1 MAIDFKPTGQNN
13 GDETAV
19 VTNEQPETALMNFD
33 VSQERQRLNQQL
45 INSQEVDNIVSTIN
59 VYEPT
64 TLVTFGAQAAE
75 GISKC
80 SDQVLDSVNMAQ
92 INDSGA
98 LLTSLATIMDQF
110 DIKEIEDTANQ
121 GFFSK
126 IFKNAQKQLD
136 KILAKYHTMG
146 DEVDKIYVQ
155 LKGYEHEIGVSN
167 KKLESLFDANVEYY
181 QELVKY
187 ILAGEQ
193 GIAEI
198 DQHLNK
204 LKEEYTKTQDNM
216 ILMDINNI
224 EQAKTLLEQRVMD
237 LKMAEHVAIQS
248 LPMLKTMEY
257 SNLNLV
263 RKINSAFIV
272 TLPVFKQGITQAIL
286 LKRQR
291 IQAEAMQALDERTN
305 EMLLKNASNTA
316 EQAKMTAKLA
326 SGSSIKIETLEK
338 TWQTIMDGITETK
351 QIEENAKQKREE
363 DSARLN
369 ELKAEYKS
377 KMAIDTANDAKRIDG

>member
-1 MAIDFKPTGQNN
+1 MGIDFKPTGDNTN
-13 GDETAV
+13 
-19 VTNEQPETALMNFD
+19 TNEVTLSKQSQNQGLINFD
-33 VSQERQRLNQQL
+33 MKEERQRLDQQL
-45 INSQEVDNIVSTIN
+45 INSEEVDSIVSTIN
-59 VYEPT
+59 VYEPN
-64 TLVTFGAQAAE
+64 TLVTFGSQAAE

-80 SDQVLDSVNMAQ
+80 SDQVLSSMNMQQ
-92 INDSGA
+92 INDSGT
-98 LLTSLATIMDQF
+98 LLNSLGVIMDQF
-110 DIKEIEDTANQ
+110 DIQELENATNQ
-121 GFFSK
+121 GFFNK
-126 IFKNAQKQLD
+126 LFNNAQKQLD

-155 LKGYEHEIGVSN
+155 LKGYENEIGESN
-167 KKLESLFDANVEYY
+167 KKIDVLFDSNVQYY

-198 DQHLNK
+198 DQHLVNMRT
-204 LKEEYTKTQDNM
+204 EYEQTQDNM
-216 ILMDINNI
+216 LFMDINNL

-257 SNLNLV
+257 SNLNLI

-291 IQAEAMQALDERTN
+291 IQADAMQALDERTN
-305 EMLLKNASNTA
+305 EMLLKNAQNTA
-316 EQAKMTAKLA
+316 DQAKLTAQLA

-338 TWQTIMDGITETK
+338 TWETIMSGITETK
-351 QIEENAKQKREE
+351 QIEEQAKQKRQE
-363 DSARLN
+363 DSVRLN
-369 ELKAEYKS
+369 QLKEEYKNQLVIDSTS
-377 KMAIDTANDAKRIDG
+377 KAHLN

>member
-1 MAIDFKPTGQNN
+1 MGIDFKPTGDNTN
-13 GDETAV
+13 
-19 VTNEQPETALMNFD
+19 TNEVTLSKQSQNQGLINFD
-33 VSQERQRLNQQL
+33 MKEERQRLDQQL
-45 INSQEVDNIVSTIN
+45 INSEEVDSIVSTIN
-59 VYEPT
+59 VYEPN
-64 TLVTFGAQAAE
+64 TLVTFGSQAAE

-80 SDQVLDSVNMAQ
+80 SDQVLSSMNMQQ
-92 INDSGA
+92 INDSGT
-98 LLTSLATIMDQF
+98 LLNSLGVIMDQF
-110 DIKEIEDTANQ
+110 DIQELENATNQ
-121 GFFSK
+121 GFFNK
-126 IFKNAQKQLD
+126 LFNNAQKQLD

-155 LKGYEHEIGVSN
+155 LKGYENEIGESN
-167 KKLESLFDANVEYY
+167 KKIDVLFDANVQYY

-198 DQHLNK
+198 DQHLVNMRT
-204 LKEEYTKTQDNM
+204 EYEQTQDNM
-216 ILMDINNI
+216 LFMDINNL

-257 SNLNLV
+257 SNLNLI

-291 IQAEAMQALDERTN
+291 IQADAMQALDKRTN
-305 EMLLKNASNTA
+305 EMLLKNAQNTA
-316 EQAKMTAKLA
+316 DQAKLTAQLA

-338 TWQTIMDGITETK
+338 TWETIMSGITETK
-351 QIEENAKQKREE
+351 QIEEQAKQKRQE
-363 DSARLN
+363 DSVRLN
-369 ELKAEYKS
+369 QLKEEYKNQLVIDSTS
-377 KMAIDTANDAKRIDG
+377 KAHLN